1 MKFELLGMAGIKPA
15 IQVMRNPL
23 KSYHKADSDFTQ
35 ADGPDFE
42 IGPAD
47 YDLAKRLCKGGDV
60 HRKWMRMVYVWVNI
74 TAPLFWWSEAD
85 TYSHVP
91 KSSESTMHTLYK
103 EDFSDE
109 DFADVLDS
117 VFEPTDDPFTQANY
131 EAVSRSLR
139 YWQEKYK
146 AADNVE
152 EKNRIRH
159 EMKKILPS
167 GYLQKRGCAINYET
181 LCKMYEQRKNHKLP
195 EWSVDFVEFVN
206 SLPYCEFIKGE
217 GFRDE

>member
-1 MKFELLGMAGIKPA
+1 
-15 IQVMRNPL
+15 
-23 KSYHKADSDFTQ
+23 
-35 ADGPDFE
+35 
-42 IGPAD
+42 
-47 YDLAKRLCKGGDV
+47 
-60 HRKWMRMVYVWVNI
+60 
-74 TAPLFWWSEAD
+74 
-85 TYSHVP
+85 
-91 KSSESTMHTLYK
+91 MHTLYK

-117 VFEPTDDPFTQANY
+117 VFEPTDDPFTKANY